1 MQTNK
6 LPENSTYIRNGFGQ
20 QFRVH
25 YQEESVILQNY
36 HTGKLTQL
44 SLRVFTQLWK
54 NRNYD
59 TVINPNSIRES
70 LDTKAIASRFLIK
83 E

>member
-6 LPENSTYIRNGFGQ
+6 LPNHQSYIRNGFGQ
-20 QFRVH
+20 TFRVH
-25 YQEESVILQNY
+25 YQAERVILENHQ
-36 HTGKLTQL
+36 TGKLIAL
-44 SLRVFTQLWK
+44 SLTIFQQLWK

-59 TVINPNSIRES
+59 TVNNPNSIRE
-70 LDTKAIASRFLIK
+70 LVDTRAIASRFLIK